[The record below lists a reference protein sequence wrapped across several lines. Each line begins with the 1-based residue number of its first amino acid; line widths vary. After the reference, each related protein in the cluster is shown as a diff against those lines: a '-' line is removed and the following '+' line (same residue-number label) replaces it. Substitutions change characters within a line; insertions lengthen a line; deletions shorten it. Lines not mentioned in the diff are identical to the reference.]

1 MEINFE
7 PIIKAFGIKKKAF
20 VHTLNEADPIISY
33 TESMVKGRNF
43 WQVSPNELR
52 FIYAITKVLK
62 PMVVVETGVGPG
74 TSSYAFL
81 TAMKDYGGSLYSFDL
96 GVNYGEESKPEE
108 VGFVVPVD
116 LRSNWTLT
124 LGDSKKTLP
133 EKLGEIGKVDFF
145 FHDSEHTYNHV
156 MFELTTVQNHLS
168 DDFVILADNCNWTEA
183 VADFADER
191 QLEHDNIVDDLC
203 AVYRF

>member
-7 PIIKAFGIKKKAF
+7 PVIRAFGIKKKPF
-20 VHTLNEADPIISY
+20 LRLLDEAKTVIDF
-33 TESMVKGRNF
+33 TEKKVKGRNF
-43 WQVSPNELR
+43 WQVSVDELR
-52 FIYAITKVLK
+52 FIYAITRATR

-81 TAMKDYGGSLYSFDL
+81 SAMKEYGGSLYSFDL
-96 GVNYGEESKPEE
+96 GVNYGEESKPEK
-108 VGFVVPVD
+108 VGFVVPED
-116 LRSNWTLT
+116 LKTNWVLT

-133 EKLGEIGKVDFF
+133 DKIGEIGRIGIF

-156 MFELTTVQNHLS
+156 MFELTTIQSHLS
-168 DDFVILADNCNWTEA
+168 ENFLILADNCNWTEA

-191 QLEHDNIVDDLC
+191 QLEHTGIVDDLC